1 MTHTPPFEK
10 KYNTKKVVNRLQP
23 THTPP
28 QKKARFQKNYVLFL
42 SSFCK
47 SDRSNESNGL
57 FVVLSFISIS

>member
-1 MTHTPPFEK
+1 MTHTPHLK
-10 KYNTKKVVNRLQP
+10 KNTIQKKLQTDCNP
-23 THTPP
+23 HIPP